1 VLSLAMIISYQQID
15 STNRV
20 AKELAA
26 ENKPSGTVVVAA
38 SQLAGRGQ
46 YGRSFNSPVGGLY
59 FSLLLEPV
67 IPTEKL
73 PLITLATGLACRN
86 VLHQSFNLQPL
97 IKWPNDIYLGGKKTA
112 GILCEN
118 LLLSR
123 NPSNTAKVVIGVGIN
138 VNNKKEDFAVEIQ
151 PIITTLFEHLQKT
164 VELEPLL
171 ALLLQAI
178 TTNVRRLLDESQSLL
193 EEWQRY
199 DFLFNKPV
207 VHTTEALTIHGTGKG
222 ISPQGLYVIQDEN
235 GVEQRVIGG
244 QLRPQE

>member
-1 VLSLAMIISYQQID
+1 MIISYQQID

-26 ENKPSGTVVVAA
+26 EGKPSGTVVVAA
-38 SQLAGRGQ
+38 SQIAGRGQ

-67 IPTEKL
+67 IPIEKL

-86 VLHQSFNLQPL
+86 VLHQSFNLEPL

-118 LLLSR
+118 MSLA
-123 NPSNTAKVVIGVGIN
+123 NAHSNRTKVVIGVGIN
-138 VNNKKEDFAVEIQ
+138 VNNKKEDFAAEIQ
-151 PIITTLFEHLQKT
+151 PIITTLFEHLQRT

-171 ALLLQAI
+171 TLLLQAI
-178 TTNVRRLLDESQSLL
+178 TTNVTRLLDESQLL
-193 EEWQRY
+193 LNEWQQY
-199 DFLFNKPV
+199 DLLFNKPV
-207 VHTTEALTIHGTGKG
+207 VHATEALTIHGIGKG
-222 ISPQGLYVIQDEN
+222 ISPQGLYVIQGED

-244 QLRPQE
+244 QLRPKE